1 MLINT
6 VPNDCLMYIGF
17 YLFIFFNITPIVN
30 VFMLS
35 IEKKIIEVI
44 SKSVDIR
51 IN

>member
-17 YLFIFFNITPIVN
+17 YFFIFFNITPIVN

-35 IEKKIIEVI
+35 ISIEVI